1 MRVRDFIKAIDWQFV
16 NIVLFLIMEPLLVI
30 GYALFLV
37 FVLLPA
43 VGPIATAVLGVVG
56 AAVLALAAV
65 NTVLGL

>member
-1 MRVRDFIKAIDWQFV
+1 MRDFIKSIDWQFV
-16 NIVLFLIMEPLLVI
+16 NIILFLIMEPLLVI

-43 VGPIATAVLGVVG
+43 VGPIATAILGVVG
-56 AAVLALAAV
+56 AAILVLAAV

>member
-1 MRVRDFIKAIDWQFV
+1 MRDFIRTIDWQFV
-16 NIVLFLIMEPLLVI
+16 NIILFLIMLPLMVI
-30 GYALFLV
+30 GYALFLA

-56 AAVLALAAV
+56 AAILVLAAV

>member
-1 MRVRDFIKAIDWQFV
+1 MRDFIRTIDWQFV
-16 NIVLFLIMEPLLVI
+16 NIILFLIMLPLLVI
-30 GYALFLV
+30 GYALFLA

-56 AAVLALAAV
+56 AAIIVLAAV